1 MSIIQ
6 LYPILLERRI
16 VEPIWG
22 GQRLASWLNL
32 PEPQPTRLGETW
44 QVYDTNTILNG
55 VLAGQTL
62 AQVTKQFGADF
73 IGTRTVARYG
83 IDFPLLAKFID
94 ANDKLSIQVHPD
106 DTYAHTNEAATGFH
120 GKTEAWY
127 ILEAT
132 PDANVTYGLERPS
145 NREEFAA
152 AVEAETLEPLLNHTS
167 VRAGDVIFV
176 PAKTLH
182 AINEGIVLFEIQQ
195 KSDLTYRVYDYG
207 RLDAKTGQPRELHL
221 EKALDVSDFAP
232 PPHNKIAPLPIDTDN
247 SRVLL
252 VACSLFALERL
263 TLLDQRVMS
272 TDPGTFEILTVIEGA
287 CTITSSADNV
297 ELQRGDSTVLPATL
311 GGYVLHSTH
320 ADTPL
325 QVLRAYV
332 PDIEKDFLRTMR
344 AQNLDEKRIG
354 ATVIQNI

>member
-22 GQRLASWLNL
+22 GQRLAKWLDL
-32 PEPQPTRLGETW
+32 PEPQPTQLGETW
-44 QVYDTNTILNG
+44 QVFDTNIILNG

-106 DTYAHTNEAATGFH
+106 DTYAHTYEAHTSFH

-132 PDANVTYGLERPS
+132 SDANVTYGLERPS
-145 NREEFAA
+145 NRAEFTE
-152 AVEAETLEPLLNHTS
+152 AVEAGKLEPLLNHTS
-167 VRAGDVIFV
+167 VRTGDVIFV

-182 AINEGIVLFEIQQ
+182 AINEGIILFEIQQ

-221 EKALDVSDFAP
+221 EKALEVADFAP
-232 PPHNKIAPLPIDTDN
+232 PPHAKIAPLPLDTDN
-247 SRVLL
+247 SQILL
-252 VACSLFALERL
+252 IACSLFALERL

-272 TDPGTFEILTVIEGA
+272 TNPGTFEILTVIEGS
-287 CTITSSADNV
+287 CTITSSVDAV
-297 ELQRGDSTVLPATL
+297 ELRRGDSTVLPATL
-311 GGYVLHSTH
+311 GGYILHSTH

-325 QVLRAYV
+325 QILRVYV
-332 PDIEKDFLRTMR
+332 PDLEKDFLQPMR
-344 AQNLDEKRIG
+344 AQNLDEKRIA
-354 ATVIQNI
+354 ATVIHNL